1 MRRRG
6 GHSGHIYVELY
17 LLLFFRVISILCP
30 KSVKY
35 MDRLQTHTTNHEA
48 LLKAEIDHVQLP

>member
-1 MRRRG
+1 M
-6 GHSGHIYVELY
+6 HNYVELY
-17 LLLFFRVISILCP
+17 LLLFFLVISILCP

-35 MDRLQTHTTNHEA
+35 MERLQTHTTNHEA